1 VPRVSPSCNSFGL
14 NPHARAV
21 DGACRGLHASQRR
34 PLRGPALYSGDADHK
49 ERWIKEQACATTRT
63 APTTSA
69 TPTSSTTAAPTKG
82 RVRRRLRDLCLRPR
96 LRRQRRLLPPPRRR
110 AASRPSTAAEHPRLA
125 IRSIALAVILLA
137 VGLLPPRRRS
147 LGGESDDGWCSC
159 ARPGPVRRPHP
170 AGFRRAARRPRNGTR
185 WLSKDTGLRDMPTAG
200 APARQV

>member
-1 VPRVSPSCNSFGL
+1 MHGQL
-14 NPHARAV
+14 TARAADYMRRNV
-21 DGACRGLHASQRR
+21 ARYGARR
-34 PLRGPALYSGDADHK
+34 S
-49 ERWIKEQACATTRT
+49 T
-63 APTTSA
+63 AA
-69 TPTSSTTAAPTKG
+69 TPTTRSAGSRSRLARQRAPPRPRPQRLLPRQPQHQPQG

-110 AASRPSTAAEHPRLA
+110 TASRPSTAAEHPRLA